1 MATVTMTEEHTHR
14 ESFSEKTMT
23 NGSANENTN
32 DSASDSK
39 DAIDEK
45 QTDAAPRSPKN
56 DSPPA
61 HEYPG
66 ALSLTAIL
74 VAVYLAIFLV
84 ALDRTIIATAIPR
97 ITDDFHALGDIAWYG
112 SAYLLTSC
120 SFQLTFGRLFT
131 FYSPKWIFLAA
142 IVIFE
147 VGSAICGAAP
157 NSTAFIVGR
166 AIAGMGSCGI
176 FSGTIVIITDA
187 VPLQKR
193 PMMTGLMGSLF
204 GISSVVA
211 PLMGGAFTDRVT
223 WRWCFYINLPIGAVT
238 LLIISLILKASPP
251 PHPSPA
257 KTMKERLDQLDPFG
271 TLAFLPGIV
280 CLILA
285 LQWGG
290 TTYAWSN
297 GRIIALFV
305 LFGVLMIAFV
315 FVQRWKQE
323 TASVPPR
330 LAKMRSIGAGF
341 WFSLCVGGSMMLFV
355 YYLPIWF
362 QAIKGASA
370 VKSGI
375 MNIPLV
381 LALVLGSI
389 IAGAMVS
396 KIGYFTPFMILGSTV
411 MSIGAGLLTTFT
423 TTTNHPMWIGY
434 QVVLGLGIGL
444 GMQQS
449 SVAAQTILERK
460 DVPTGAAL
468 MMLAQSLGGAI
479 FLAVAQTVFDN
490 NLVSHVQ
497 KSIHGQHGQNI
508 AQLVLQAGATG
519 IRGLVSPAD
528 LQPVLV
534 AYNSAITKTFYV
546 GLGLA
551 CASIIGALL
560 MEWKS
565 VKRGDKEN
573 KPAPPKDEEA

>member
-1 MATVTMTEEHTHR
+1 
-14 ESFSEKTMT
+14 
-23 NGSANENTN
+23 
-32 DSASDSK
+32 
-39 DAIDEK
+39 
-45 QTDAAPRSPKN
+45 
-56 DSPPA
+56 
-61 HEYPG
+61 
-66 ALSLTAIL
+66 
-74 VAVYLAIFLV
+74 
-84 ALDRTIIATAIPR
+84 
-97 ITDDFHALGDIAWYG
+97 
-112 SAYLLTSC
+112 
-120 SFQLTFGRLFT
+120 
-131 FYSPKWIFLAA
+131 
-142 IVIFE
+142 
-147 VGSAICGAAP
+147 
-157 NSTAFIVGR
+157 
-166 AIAGMGSCGI
+166 MGSCGI

-193 PMMTGLMGSLF
+193 PMMTGFMGSLF
-204 GISSVVA
+204 GISSVIA

-223 WRWCFYINLPIGAVT
+223 WRWCFYINLPVGAVT
-238 LLIISLILKASPP
+238 IFIISLILKANPP
-251 PHPSPA
+251 PNPSA
-257 KTMKERLDQLDPFG
+257 ARTMKERLNQLDPFG

-290 TTYAWSN
+290 TKYDWNN

-305 LFGVLMIAFV
+305 LFGVLMIAFI

-330 LAKMRSIGAGF
+330 IVKMRSIGAGF
-341 WFSLCVGGSMMLFV
+341 WFSLCLGGSMMLFV
-355 YYLPIWF
+355 YYLPVWF
-362 QAIKGASA
+362 QAIKGATA

-389 IAGAMVS
+389 LAGVMVS
-396 KIGYFTPFMILGSTV
+396 KIGYFTPFMILGSIV
-411 MSIGAGLLTTFT
+411 MSIGAGLLSTFE
-423 TTTNHPMWIGY
+423 TTTNHPKWIGY

-497 KSIHGQHGQNI
+497 KSIQGQHGENV
-508 AQLVLQAGATG
+508 AQKVLQAGATG
-519 IRGLVSPAD
+519 IRNLVGPNDLPA
-528 LQPVLV
+528 VLV
-534 AYNSAITKTFYV
+534 AYNTAITKTFYV
-546 GLGLA
+546 GVGLA
-551 CASIIGALL
+551 SASIIGALL
-560 MEWKS
+560 MEWPS

>member
-1 MATVTMTEEHTHR
+1 
-14 ESFSEKTMT
+14 
-23 NGSANENTN
+23 
-32 DSASDSK
+32 
-39 DAIDEK
+39 
-45 QTDAAPRSPKN
+45 
-56 DSPPA
+56 
-61 HEYPG
+61 
-66 ALSLTAIL
+66 
-74 VAVYLAIFLV
+74 
-84 ALDRTIIATAIPR
+84 
-97 ITDDFHALGDIAWYG
+97 
-112 SAYLLTSC
+112 
-120 SFQLTFGRLFT
+120 
-131 FYSPKWIFLAA
+131 
-142 IVIFE
+142 
-147 VGSAICGAAP
+147 
-157 NSTAFIVGR
+157 
-166 AIAGMGSCGI
+166 MGSCGI
-176 FSGTIVIITDA
+176 FSGTIVILTDA

-193 PMMTGLMGSLF
+193 PMMTGFMGSLF

-238 LLIISLILKASPP
+238 IFIIALILKANPP
-251 PHPSPA
+251 PNPSPA
-257 KTMKERLDQLDPFG
+257 RTLKDRFDQLDPFG
-271 TLAFLPGIV
+271 TLAFLPSIV

-290 TTYAWSN
+290 TIYAWNN

-305 LFGVLMIAFV
+305 VFGVLMIAFV
-315 FVQRWKQE
+315 LVQRWKEE

-362 QAIKGASA
+362 QAIKGATA

-381 LALVLGSI
+381 LALVASSI
-389 IAGAMVS
+389 IAGICVS
-396 KIGYFTPFMILGSTV
+396 KIGYFTPFMILGSIL
-411 MSIGAGLLTTFT
+411 MSVGAGLLTTFK
-423 TTTNHPMWIGY
+423 TTTNHPEWIGY
-434 QVVLGLGIGL
+434 QVVLGFGIGF

-497 KSIHGQHGQNI
+497 KAIHGQHGQNI

-519 IRGLVSPAD
+519 IRGLVSPTD
-528 LQPVLV
+528 LPAVLI

-546 GLGLA
+546 GVGLS
-551 CASIIGALL
+551 CASIIGGLA
-560 MEWKS
+560 MEWLS
-565 VKRGDKEN
+565 VKKGGKEN
-573 KPAPPKDEEA
+573 KPARPKDEEA